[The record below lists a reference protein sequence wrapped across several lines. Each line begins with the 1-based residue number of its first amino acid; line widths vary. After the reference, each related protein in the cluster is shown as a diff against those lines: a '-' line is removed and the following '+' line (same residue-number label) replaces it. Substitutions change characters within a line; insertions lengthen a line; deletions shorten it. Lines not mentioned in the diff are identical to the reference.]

1 MPSYIL
7 LSIASQIKRPVQD
20 GTLIRN
26 ALEGC
31 HNLRQWPMSCLEAQ
45 PLSRACVQA
54 RLLLEDPASEES
66 ILHQWDTILPEVLQ
80 RWDAHP
86 GQLSA
91 FSDGYRNAS
100 LIKDRV
106 SICSAAHFP

>member
-1 MPSYIL
+1 M
-7 LSIASQIKRPVQD
+7 
-20 GTLIRN
+20 
-26 ALEGC
+26 
-31 HNLRQWPMSCLEAQ
+31 
-45 PLSRACVQA
+45 QA

-66 ILHQWDTILPEVLQ
+66 ILHQWDTVLPEVLQ
-80 RWDAHP
+80 GWNVHP

-106 SICSAAHFP
+106 NIHSAALSTVEQGSRHSESLEECDIISSRVHIILA

>member
-1 MPSYIL
+1 M
-7 LSIASQIKRPVQD
+7 
-20 GTLIRN
+20 
-26 ALEGC
+26 
-31 HNLRQWPMSCLEAQ
+31 
-45 PLSRACVQA
+45 QA
-54 RLLLEDPASEES
+54 RLLLENPASEES
-66 ILHQWDTILPEVLQ
+66 ILHQWDTVLPEVLQ

-106 SICSAAHFP
+106 SFLSAA

>member
-1 MPSYIL
+1 MIG
-7 LSIASQIKRPVQD
+7 V
-20 GTLIRN
+20 

-31 HNLRQWPMSCLEAQ
+31 NTCASGQCHALKPSLEN
-45 PLSRACVQA
+45 
-54 RLLLEDPASEES
+54 PASEES
-66 ILHQWDTILPEVLQ
+66 ILHQWDTVLPEVLQ

-106 SICSAAHFP
+106 SFLSAA